1 MVHRPIGFHLQNATR
16 KIKLSRISRKWLQS
30 IKPQAWGLSEC
41 GSLCDCTRH
50 TPMSSALHPRPF
62 RSSEHQSPGIL
73 EGSINQGLPY
83 YTEALGLCFVRNVP
97 FTLPWMTKVA
107 EIYLPETFQ
116 LSFPIFFWM
125 RNQSLEQ
132 GMTCIR
138 PLVRLVAQQDTE
150 LST

>member
-1 MVHRPIGFHLQNATR
+1 M
-16 KIKLSRISRKWLQS
+16 
-30 IKPQAWGLSEC
+30 
-41 GSLCDCTRH
+41 
-50 TPMSSALHPRPF
+50 
-62 RSSEHQSPGIL
+62 
-73 EGSINQGLPY
+73 NQGLPY
-83 YTEALGLCFVRNVP
+83 YTGALGPCFVRNVP